1 MHDNDFSVKEAS
13 RLLGCTPQNIYKQK
27 DIMLQRGQW
36 IIDENKN
43 NYITAEGLAYLREKR
58 AETIKAKSQE
68 FNEVE
73 SNRLSTEAKATET
86 ASIVDL
92 LQEQIKELKSFE
104 VDEANFVNSLT
115 KDTTSRYV
123 LPTTYL
129 DYSVTWEY
137 LDTNDAKLYNIK
149 TGEVL
154 VEYLATTIVE
164 LK

>member
-27 DIMLQRGQW
+27 DIMLKRGQW
-36 IIDENKN
+36 IIDENNN

-92 LQEQIKELKSFE
+92 LQEQIKELKE
-104 VDEANFVNSLT
+104 EKEYWRRQT
-115 KDTTSRYV
+115 EQKDQ
-123 LPTTYL
+123 
-129 DYSVTWEY
+129 
-137 LDTNDAKLYNIK
+137 
-149 TGEVL
+149 
-154 VEYLATTIVE
+154 E
-164 LK
+164 LKDKNDYIQELNTKAFALLGTAEDNKKQEEKNKKGFFKNLFK